1 MLKEVA
7 KHTFTLSAMSSAPTP
22 EQIQPMLNSEN
33 FGDRIKGI
41 NLLRN
46 IDPAT
51 AFHLIQPLCQDSN
64 TRVRYA
70 AVSQVSTLGKQDL
83 SVALNLLKTAL
94 ADPEPDVQ
102 AAAADSIGALKLTE
116 AFSDL
121 ESLYQATPEWLVQ
134 MSVVACLG
142 EMGDPRAFD
151 LLQTALSEGN
161 SLVSVSAMGALGELK
176 DERAIPLLL
185 PYVDSDDWQLRH
197 RLAQA
202 LGHFSQNSDVRQAL
216 TTLSSDKSDLVS
228 ETAKSHLSAK

>member
-1 MLKEVA
+1 
-7 KHTFTLSAMSSAPTP
+7 MSSASPPERTPKQTP
-22 EQIQPMLNSEN
+22 EQIRPMISSEN

-46 IDPAT
+46 IKPDT
-51 AFHLIQPLCQDSN
+51 AFELIQPLCKDSN

-70 AVSQVSTLGKQDL
+70 AVSQISTLGKQDL
-83 SVALNLLKTAL
+83 DTALDLLKQAL

-102 AAAADSIGALKLTE
+102 AAAADSIGALKLSE

-121 ESLYQATPEWLVQ
+121 QTLYQTTPEWLVK
-134 MSVVACLG
+134 MSIVACLG

-151 LLQTALSEGN
+151 LLQTALNEGN
-161 SLVSVSAMGALGELK
+161 SLVLVSAIGALGELK

-185 PYVDSDDWQLRH
+185 PYVDSDDWQIRH

-202 LGHFSQNSDVRQAL
+202 LGHFSHRSDVQAAL
-216 TTLSSDKSDLVS
+216 ETLSSDKSDVVA
-228 ETAKSHLSAK
+228 ETARSHQTAE